1 VITYDEVQEAKSLRE
16 DECADR
22 HAEFKRLRDFWHGRY
37 WEVAQSSS
45 GGVSGIFRD
54 LFAQNGRANTDVKL
68 VHNILQEVCVKY
80 QAFLSPTPM
89 ARVYTDP
96 PESQRN
102 RSIATKK
109 ERFIYSA
116 WSQRPQSMPQCL
128 NKMGWYLPLMGDAF
142 LGAIPDLQRCTINP
156 VVRSPEYAY
165 PGHTVDGSHLDD
177 VIFCQEIRESKAMRT
192 YPKYEPAE
200 PGRYRPL
207 GGRYRRAKAEPTVEV
222 LEYSDGWEVATW
234 VGEQK
239 IQGVQ
244 HDFGFNLYDQVGFIT
259 VPDET
264 WNHGAVEQAV
274 GLVEMGNAFYSLM
287 FQSMLEH
294 VFPTLFLINPMK
306 MGPELDLG
314 PGGVVPINEGGDAK
328 WLTPPTQTL
337 QAQLAMLG
345 ENERAIKQATSM
357 PDVNFGQFNASIVT
371 GKAIN
376 ELQGAGTGSTIEM
389 VQGNGIGPAIV
400 SWNEKALTM
409 ARRMFAKDTLH
420 LFGVLPLGPAELN
433 PKQFA
438 EQIKGAELRGS
449 TRNEVVFS
457 PHMAAHEKVIMG
469 LQMAGAGLVS
479 KQWQREQAGI
489 SDNQAMQ
496 EQIVQEAIEDGV
508 LGFILQSLQQAAEQ
522 GPEMAQGAEERAF
535 AFIEGRRLPP
545 SMGGGAGP
553 GAPAPPGLAGGP
565 PAGAPSSPP
574 AAPGGPPPAGALP
587 PGPPPGPAGAPPAMP
602 EASVAQPVPGQ
613 AADGY
618 TLDEVVQ
625 DFQSLEGIE
634 GRVFLIGEIVSEEFA
649 RDLEVAVTVGPDRQ
663 RIVQQLPEYRADT
676 TFRVVPGEP
685 RERFIEVTPGAD
697 PTPGGPDAIDLDAQ
711 DEAPLTAAPAA

>member
-1 VITYDEVQEAKSLRE
+1 MITFDEVQEAKSLRE
-16 DECADR
+16 DECSER
-22 HAEFKRLRDFWHGRY
+22 HSDFARLRDFWHGRY
-37 WEVAQSSS
+37 WEVAQGQNS
-45 GGVSGIFRD
+45 GVSGIFRD
-54 LFAQNGRANTDVKL
+54 LFATNGRANADVKL

-89 ARVYTDP
+89 VRVYTDP
-96 PESQRN
+96 PESQKN
-102 RSIATKK
+102 RAVATRK
-109 ERFIYSA
+109 ERFIYSS
-116 WSQRPQSMPQCL
+116 WSQRPQSMPQVL
-128 NKMGWYLPLMGDAF
+128 NKLGWYLPLMGDAF
-142 LGAIPDLQRCTINP
+142 LGAIPNLERGTIDP
-156 VVRSPEYAY
+156 VIRSPEHAY
-165 PGHTVDGSHLDD
+165 PGTSFDGTMLDD
-177 VIFCQEIRESKAMRT
+177 VIFCQEIRLSKALRSFPT
-192 YPKYEPAE
+192 YQAPE
-200 PGRYRPL
+200 PGKYRPL
-207 GGRYRRAKAEPTVEV
+207 GGRYRKPKGEPVVEV
-222 LEYSDGWEVATW
+222 LEYSDGREVACW
-234 VGEQK
+234 VDGQK
-239 IQGVQ
+239 VQGVE
-244 HDFGFNLYDQVGFIT
+244 HEFGFNLFDQIPFIH

-287 FQSMLEH
+287 FQAMLEH

-306 MGPELDLG
+306 LPAELDLG

-389 VQGNGIGPAIV
+389 VQGNGIGPALV
-400 SWNEKALTM
+400 SWNEKALSM
-409 ARRMFAKDTLH
+409 GRRMFAKDTLH
-420 LFGVLPLGPAELN
+420 LFGVLPLGPAEIN
-433 PKQFA
+433 PRQFA
-438 EQIKGAELRGS
+438 ESIKGSELTGS

-479 KQWQREQAGI
+479 KHWQREQAGI
-489 SDNQAMQ
+489 SDSEAMQ

-508 LGFILQSLQQAAEQ
+508 LGFILQSLQSAAEN
-522 GPEMAQGAEERAF
+522 GPEMAQGAEQRAF
-535 AFIEGRRLPP
+535 AFIEGRKVPP
-545 SMGGGAGP
+545 AMGAGAGP
-553 GAPAPPGLAGGP
+553 APPAPGPAGP
-565 PAGAPSSPP
+565 PGMGAPSSPP
-574 AAPGGPPPAGALP
+574 VPPGGPTAGALP
-587 PGPPPGPAGAPPAMP
+587 PGPPPGPEGAPPAMP

-613 AADGY
+613 DGNGY

-625 DFQSLEGIE
+625 DFQSLEGLE
-634 GRVFLIGEIVSEEFA
+634 GRVFLIGEIVSEQFA
-649 RDLEVAVTVGPDRQ
+649 RDLEVAVTVGGDRQ

-685 RERFIEVTPGAD
+685 RERFVEVTPGAD
-697 PTPGGPDAIDLDAQ
+697 PTPGGPDMVDLDAEE
-711 DEAPLTAAPAA
+711 EAAGLVA